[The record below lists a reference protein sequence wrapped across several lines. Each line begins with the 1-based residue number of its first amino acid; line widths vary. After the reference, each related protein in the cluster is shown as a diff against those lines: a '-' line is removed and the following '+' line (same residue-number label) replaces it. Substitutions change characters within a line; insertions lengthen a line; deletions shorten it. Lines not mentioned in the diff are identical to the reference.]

1 MISFDLQLNRSGFS
15 LDVSGD
21 FDDGITAIFGPSGAG
36 KSTLLNCIAG
46 SLRPDGGRIT
56 LDDRVLFSSA
66 GPDREA
72 TWTAPDKRRIGTV
85 YQDGALFPHLDVL
98 GNIEFGYR
106 LISESNRRFDPLE
119 LARFFGLSGL
129 LDRKP
134 GELSGGERQRV
145 AIARA
150 LAISPALLLL
160 DEPLASLDAARRG
173 SVLTYL
179 KRVHR
184 EFEIPMIYV
193 SHSITE
199 VVSVASKA
207 MLLRDGRVAGF
218 DRPSALLLRAATMG
232 GVAAAD
238 PHAEGLAAAGTYA
251 DRFENILDGVVG
263 ESTPHSTVVRVGDID
278 ILTRRQDRSR
288 GDNVVVSLGA
298 SQIILAASHP
308 ENISARNIVKSR
320 VTEVWSSGGMV
331 FAEVDAG
338 PKFIVEITE
347 NAMTELGISVGSDV
361 FMVFKSSSVDV
372 FDA

>member
-1 MISFDLQLNRSGFS
+1 MISFDLQLSRSGFS

-66 GPDREA
+66 EPDREA

-85 YQDGALFPHLDVL
+85 YQDGALFPHLGVL

-119 LARFFGLSGL
+119 LAKFFGLSGL

-173 SVLTYL
+173 SVLNYL

-218 DRPSALLLRAATMG
+218 DRPSALLLRDAIMG

-238 PHAEGLAAAGTYA
+238 PHTEGPAAAGTYA

-263 ESTPHSTVVRVGDID
+263 ESTAHSTVVRVGDIE
-278 ILTRRQDRSR
+278 ISTRRQNRNR

-298 SQIILAASHP
+298 SQIILAASYP

-320 VTEVWSSGGMV
+320 VTEVWLSGGMV

-347 NAMTELGISVGSDV
+347 NAMNELRISVGSDV
-361 FMVFKSSSVDV
+361 FLVFKSSSVDV